1 MNTIADRVDD
11 RLYKRIINAWAMYDW
26 ANSAFATTIMA
37 AVLPVFYSKVAAATI
52 HPDPERARVLASSAW
67 GYTNTIAMLIIAF
80 SAPILGALADHS
92 GAKKKFLGTFAG
104 LGILATA
111 FLYFIST
118 GDWLAASF
126 LYILGRVGFAGGNIF
141 YDSLLPHIA
150 KPEDIDYVSAKGYA
164 FGYLGGG
171 LLLALNL
178 AWIMKPHLFGFP
190 NAEMATRASFLSVS
204 VWWALFSIPLF
215 RYVPEPP
222 HVLEPGEST
231 VHPVKAAFQR
241 LRNTFSEIRRY
252 TELFK
257 FLIAFWLYN
266 DGIGTI
272 ITMATIYGAEIGIGE
287 TDLIGSLLLVQFL
300 GVPFAFAFGWLGKR
314 IGAKRAILLALGVYT
329 LIAIGGYFMRVGWH
343 FWALAVLVATVQGG
357 AQALSRSL
365 YGVMTPKAK
374 SAEFFGFYNVSSKFA
389 GIVGPALF
397 AFIGSMAGS
406 SRLSI
411 LALVLFFIAGGLL
424 LTRVDVAKG
433 IQVARA
439 EDAALGLAEA

>member
-1 MNTIADRVDD
+1 MNTIAGQVDE
-11 RLYKRIINAWAMYDW
+11 RRYKRVINAWAMYDW

-52 HPDPERARVLASSAW
+52 SSDPERARVLASSAW

-80 SAPILGALADHS
+80 AAPVLGALADHS
-92 GAKKKFLGTFAG
+92 GAKKKFLGTFAS
-104 LGILATA
+104 LGIVATA

-118 GDWLAASF
+118 GDWLAASI
-126 LYILGRVGFAGGNIF
+126 LYIIGRIGFSGANIF

-150 KPEDIDYVSAKGYA
+150 RPDDIDYVSAKGYA

-190 NAEMATRASFLSVS
+190 DTGIATRVSFLSVAI
-204 VWWALFSIPLF
+204 WWALFSFPLF
-215 RYVPEPP
+215 RYVPNPP
-222 HVLEPGEST
+222 HVLEPGESLK
-231 VHPVKAAFQR
+231 HPIKAAFQR
-241 LRNTFSEIRRY
+241 LHNTFHEIQRY

-287 TDLIGSLLLVQFL
+287 TDLIGALLLVQFL
-300 GVPFAFAFGWLGKR
+300 GVPFAFLFGWLGKR
-314 IGAKRAILLALGVYT
+314 IGAKRSILLALAVYT
-329 LIAIGGYFMRVGWH
+329 LIAVGGYFMRVGWH

-365 YGVMTPKAK
+365 YGAMTPKAK

-389 GIVGPALF
+389 GIIGPALF

-411 LALVLFFIAGGLL
+411 LALIVFFISGALL
-424 LTRVDVAKG
+424 LLRVNVQKG
-433 IQVARA
+433 IQVARE
-439 EDAALGLAEA
+439 EDVALGIA